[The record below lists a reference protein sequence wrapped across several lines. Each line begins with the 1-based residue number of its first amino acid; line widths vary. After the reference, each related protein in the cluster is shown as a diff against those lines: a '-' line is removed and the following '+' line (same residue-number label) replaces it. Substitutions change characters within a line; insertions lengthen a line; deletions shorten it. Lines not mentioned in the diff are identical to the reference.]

1 MSNKTNKFRRAIHH
15 LKSDQIDDRMS
26 VLEAAPTNSTQ
37 NLMTVEPSVQVAST
51 EETVSLGLDF
61 DKGNEDDDGKDTS
74 GIIAADGTILTL
86 EPDVGDT
93 SYILGPMASM
103 WYAWGN
109 FTRIGYIQEDTRKM
123 VNLGSITG
131 QLGSWDDEETFT
143 SYGQLTFEQAI
154 WFRDIGKKDGAG
166 NDTPNYRAFY
176 PGPPSSTAD
185 GFGRYLAVIVGEG
198 KTQTTG
204 NPRSTSDP
212 KNAPEDATTQFSALL
227 NQLQSALPKSLRS
240 AIDNIQNVLSD
251 LGDFATGVNDG
262 LTTMYDVVEVIEDA
276 RENGNIKNGE
286 IVNGALGSFENPMQN
301 SVSDKTAEQIL
312 KGVDVGSE
320 WMGGQIQNNTS
331 VAPGVMGGEGTMGAK
346 GIHNN
351 LPGMGLNDDQYP
363 SPYNSDGGVV
373 IPDTFAFRP
382 HGFEDQAIVK
392 VWGKISE
399 MFFGGNKIEAEKDMA
414 TMLDQ
419 SVGAFLPKTPGRKD
433 PVVHFETVI
442 PQEQV
447 ERVTGKQSS
456 TPSKS
461 DETQLAS
468 IQRPPSYVRDS
479 IRRQM
484 SGKDYSIEDK
494 LNIINWQQKIK
505 AEFPNEPVPDMV
517 FNPGDKVAWGKKN
530 TGPATTKNRGGA
542 NAASMLIN
550 FGGDTSD
557 FIKKYGVT
565 PEEYMKLPQQGYNQS
580 SKKKSKI
587 QVAHYKPQG
596 KLLSEERIWLREIK
610 KPVKVPELQ
619 KKFKGIKPR
628 VKKKGDYKIVGGGLM
643 KDNIAPPEFSPTR
656 ENRLWRKYEVNQNR
670 RASQEKKNQVLEL
683 IGEGDHQWNHMLGN
697 EKWRSASQMKKFYG
711 DHDYLYDYY
720 YGGKKHK
727 VLRKEGLEKDFLLFI
742 EDENGFKDTLL
753 QSELNELLAEER
765 DKEDFKEY
773 YMKETEQKERE
784 KNFDR
789 ATRLKSIV
797 GRIKRDDIKPEYPKE
812 APPKMVNGY
821 HPKFGKKYKHDKLD
835 PISARSMPPT
845 GDPEIDANVEKA
857 RKKPK

>member
-15 LKSDQIDDRMS
+15 LKSDQIDDRMD

-61 DKGNEDDDGKDTS
+61 DKGNDDDDGKDTS
-74 GIIAADGTILTL
+74 GIFGSDGTILTV

-103 WYAWGN
+103 WYSWGN
-109 FTRIGYIQEDTRKM
+109 FTRIGYIRESDRKM

-131 QLGSWDDEETFT
+131 QLGAWDGSSDFT
-143 SYGQLTFEQAI
+143 SYGQLTVEQAL
-154 WFRDIGKKDGAG
+154 WFQEIGKKDGAN

-185 GFGRYLAVIVGEG
+185 AFGRYLAVIVGDA
-198 KTQTTG
+198 KTTTTG
-204 NPRSTSDP
+204 NPRSTSNP
-212 KNAPEDATTQFSALL
+212 INGPEDATTQFSMLAWWDG
-227 NQLQSALPKSLRS
+227 KGKKD
-240 AIDNIQNVLSD
+240 AIDKLRYDPNHPEGTNQPNPFEPGTTLYRNFEKQRSYD
-251 LGDFATGVNDG
+251 EHG
-262 LTTMYDVVEVIEDA
+262 L
-276 RENGNIKNGE
+276 
-286 IVNGALGSFENPMQN
+286 LGSAPSDDVKIAGAGGSPGQPYTPPKEDPNNPY
-301 SVSDKTAEQIL
+301 VPA
-312 KGVDVGSE
+312 
-320 WMGGQIQNNTS
+320 
-331 VAPGVMGGEGTMGAK
+331 
-346 GIHNN
+346 
-351 LPGMGLNDDQYP
+351 
-363 SPYNSDGGVV
+363 
-373 IPDTFAFRP
+373 
-382 HGFEDQAIVK
+382 
-392 VWGKISE
+392 
-399 MFFGGNKIEAEKDMA
+399 
-414 TMLDQ
+414 
-419 SVGAFLPKTPGRKD
+419 PGRKLAQFPTD
-433 PVVHFETVI
+433 PT
-442 PQEQV
+442 
-447 ERVTGKQSS
+447 
-456 TPSKS
+456 S
-461 DETQLAS
+461 DATTSLGVQDGDMLAS
-468 IQRPPSYVRDS
+468 NEIKSIDNVATSKEKAEWKAKMDDLDRTIERTDAELKAARDEMKALALDFGLDVASVIGALATGGLSTAPAVVRTISKKVGKGVLKKLLNKFKTKGQKKADRKDFAQRMRDE
-479 IRRQM
+479 M
-484 SGKDYSIEDK
+484 SGK
-494 LNIINWQQKIK
+494 
-505 AEFPNEPVPDMV
+505 
-517 FNPGDKVAWGKKN
+517 
-530 TGPATTKNRGGA
+530 TTKNSNLRTNYGDQTHTGG
-542 NAASMLIN
+542 I
-550 FGGDTSD
+550 GGYTGPKNLRNS
-557 FIKKYGVT
+557 Y
-565 PEEYMKLPQQGYNQS
+565 
-580 SKKKSKI
+580 KS
-587 QVAHYKPQG
+587 QG

-619 KKFKGIKPR
+619 KKFKGIKPT
-628 VKKKGDYKIVGGGLM
+628 VKKKGDYKVVGAGLM

-683 IGEGDHQWNHMLGN
+683 IGEGDHQWNYMLGN
-697 EKWRSASQMKKFYG
+697 ETWRSSSQMKKFYG

-742 EDENGFKDTLL
+742 EDENGFKDTIL
-753 QSELNELLAEER
+753 QTELNELLAEER